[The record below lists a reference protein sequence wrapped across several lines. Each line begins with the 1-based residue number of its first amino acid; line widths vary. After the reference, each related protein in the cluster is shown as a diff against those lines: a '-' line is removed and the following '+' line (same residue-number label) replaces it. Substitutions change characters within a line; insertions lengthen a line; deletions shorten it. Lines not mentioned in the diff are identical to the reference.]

1 MPGYVIVGMQWGDE
15 GKGKTVDY
23 LTERADVVVRYAGG
37 NNAGHTVVVNGK
49 KTVLHLIP
57 CGILHG
63 GTSCVIGNG
72 TVIDPGVLLQE
83 IGRLA
88 EAGCT
93 VNGRLHISEAAHVI
107 MPYHRVI
114 DAAQDRLR
122 GKNKVGT
129 TGRGIGPV
137 YADKASRT
145 GIRFGDL
152 LDRETFEEKLAFA
165 LEHMN
170 TLLTKVYGEQPMDF
184 KALRDEYLGYADRLR
199 GHVADTVDLVHTA
212 LSAGKRVIF
221 EGAQGALLD
230 LDHGTYPYVTSST
243 TMAGGVFGGAG
254 VGPGHVNGVIGILK
268 AYMTRVGEGPM
279 PTELIDANG
288 ERLRDIGKE
297 YGATTGRP
305 RRCGWLD
312 TVPLRRV
319 IQICGVT
326 HIVMTKLDVLS
337 GFDPIP
343 VCVGYELD
351 GKKLTNFPSR
361 ISQLERVKPVYEN
374 VQGWKDDIGAC
385 RTWDDLPPAA
395 RAYVRRIEALL
406 GASISVV
413 SVGPDRDQTLVRRDP
428 FS

>member
-1 MPGYVIVGMQWGDE
+1 MPGYIIVGMQWGDE

-23 LTERADVVVRYAGG
+23 LTERADVVARYAGG

-57 CGILHG
+57 CGILHPA
-63 GTSCVIGNG
+63 TSCVIANG

-83 IGRLA
+83 IDRLA

-122 GKNKVGT
+122 GKNRVGT

-137 YADKASRT
+137 YADKAART

-152 LDRETFEEKLAFA
+152 LDRAAFEEKLAFA
-165 LEHMN
+165 LEHVN
-170 TLLTKVYGEQPMDF
+170 ALLSKVYNENTIDY
-184 KALRDEYLGYADRLR
+184 ATVRDEYLGYAERLR
-199 GHVADTVDLVHTA
+199 PHAADTVDLLHAA
-212 LSAGKRVIF
+212 LAAGKRVIF

-243 TMAGGVFGGAG
+243 TMSGGVFGGAG
-254 VGPGHVNGVIGILK
+254 IGPGQIKGVVGILK

-279 PTELIDANG
+279 PTELKDAAG
-288 ERLRDIGKE
+288 ERLREIGKE

-312 TVPLRRV
+312 LVPLRRV
-319 IQICGVT
+319 IQICGIT
-326 HIVMTKLDVLS
+326 HIVMTKLDVLT
-337 GFDPIP
+337 GFDRIP
-343 VCVGYELD
+343 MCTAYELD
-351 GKKLTNFPSR
+351 GKRIDRFPGQ
-361 ISQLERVKPVYEN
+361 ILQLGRVKPVYEDMP
-374 VQGWKDDIGAC
+374 GWKEDLGRC
-385 RTWDDLPPAA
+385 RSWDELPAAA
-395 RAYVRRIEALL
+395 RAYVRRIETLL
-406 GASISVV
+406 GAAVSVV

-428 FS
+428 FG

>member
-1 MPGYVIVGMQWGDE
+1 MPGHVIIGMQWGDE

-57 CGILHG
+57 CGILHA
-63 GTSCVIGNG
+63 GTSCIIGNG

-83 IGRLA
+83 IARLA
-88 EAGCT
+88 DAGCS
-93 VNGRLHISEAAHVI
+93 VEGRLHISEAAHVI

-152 LDRETFEEKLAFA
+152 MDRASFEEKLNFA
-165 LEHMN
+165 AGHVN
-170 TLLTKVYGEQPMDF
+170 SLLVKVYGEQPIDF
-184 KALRDEYLGYADRLR
+184 AAVRDEYLGYADRLR
-199 GHVADTVDLVHTA
+199 AHVSDTVEMVHTA
-212 LSAGKRVIF
+212 LSAGKRVIY

-230 LDHGTYPYVTSST
+230 LDHGTYPYVTSSN

-254 VGPGHVNGVIGILK
+254 VGPGHVHGVIGILK

-279 PTELIDANG
+279 PSELTDATG
-288 ERLRDIGKE
+288 ERLREIGKE

-312 TVPLRRV
+312 VVPLRRV
-319 IQICGVT
+319 IQICGVS
-326 HIVMTKLDVLS
+326 HIVMTKLDVLT
-337 GFDPIP
+337 GFDPVP
-343 VCVGYELD
+343 VCIGYELD
-351 GKKLTNFPSR
+351 GKTISSFPSR
-361 ISQLERVKPVYEN
+361 ISQLERVKPLYEN
-374 VQGWKDDIGAC
+374 VPGWKDDLGAC
-385 RTWDDLPPAA
+385 RTWDDLPAA
-395 RAYVRRIEALL
+395 AQAYVRRIETML

>member
-57 CGILHG
+57 CGILHA
-63 GTSCVIGNG
+63 GTSCIIGNG

-88 EAGCT
+88 DAGCA

-152 LDRETFEEKLAFA
+152 LDRETFEDKLSFA

-170 TLLTKVYGEQPMDF
+170 VLLTKVYGEPPMDF
-184 KALRDEYLGYADRLR
+184 NALRDEYLGYADRLR

-212 LSAGKRVIF
+212 LSSGKRVIF

-279 PTELIDANG
+279 PTELTDATG
-288 ERLRDIGKE
+288 ERLRDVGKE

-326 HIVMTKLDVLS
+326 HIVMTKLDVLT

-361 ISQLERVKPVYEN
+361 ITQLERVKPVYEN
-374 VQGWKDDIGAC
+374 VQGWKDDISAC

-395 RAYVRRIEALL
+395 RAYVRRIETLL